1 MNTLQLRSILGY
13 VTFSVKGDQ
22 LAAFFHRCSQEQL
35 LLWDITLVNKKEA
48 EAKVYATEF
57 KKLTTLAEQLNFE
70 ITIKKRHGLSFYFLI
85 LWNEKHKL
93 VAMAFASLLL
103 FFLANTVWNIHIS
116 GVPTHLETKITE
128 QLKENGVYRGAFRAS
143 RTPVETIEGNIM
155 ESVPELLY
163 ISVKKRG
170 TIYTIEAVEKKEEK
184 LKERTS
190 PTNLIAQKSGV
201 IKKMLIK
208 EGQAVV
214 NVNDFV
220 KKGEVLVKGNMN
232 LSESPDDEDEE
243 TEETIDELV
252 TSEGDIY
259 ANTWYEVTVS
269 SNLYTSLEQL
279 QGDKITHYYVNF
291 GKLRIPI
298 FIWPKIKYE
307 QVEVINEQIPIQILK
322 RKLPITII
330 KQTTYDKNTIEI
342 VRSQEEAKEMGVE
355 HALEDLQNKLG
366 TDAEIIKYYIL
377 HEAVD
382 NGKVK
387 LRLYVSALE
396 NIAHAVPIN

>member
-1 MNTLQLRSILGY
+1 
-13 VTFSVKGDQ
+13 
-22 LAAFFHRCSQEQL
+22 
-35 LLWDITLVNKKEA
+35 
-48 EAKVYATEF
+48 
-57 KKLTTLAEQLNFE
+57 
-70 ITIKKRHGLSFYFLI
+70 
-85 LWNEKHKL
+85 
-93 VAMAFASLLL
+93 
-103 FFLANTVWNIHIS
+103 
-116 GVPTHLETKITE
+116 
-128 QLKENGVYRGAFRAS
+128 
-143 RTPVETIEGNIM
+143 PVETIEGNIM

-184 LKERTS
+184 LKEKTS

-220 KKGEVLVKGNMN
+220 KQGEVVVRGDMN

-259 ANTWYEVTVS
+259 ASTSYEVTVS
-269 SNLYTSLEQL
+269 SKLYTSLEPL

-322 RKLPITII
+322 
-330 KQTTYDKNTIEI
+330 
-342 VRSQEEAKEMGVE
+342 
-355 HALEDLQNKLG
+355 
-366 TDAEIIKYYIL
+366 
-377 HEAVD
+377 
-382 NGKVK
+382 
-387 LRLYVSALE
+387 
-396 NIAHAVPIN
+396 